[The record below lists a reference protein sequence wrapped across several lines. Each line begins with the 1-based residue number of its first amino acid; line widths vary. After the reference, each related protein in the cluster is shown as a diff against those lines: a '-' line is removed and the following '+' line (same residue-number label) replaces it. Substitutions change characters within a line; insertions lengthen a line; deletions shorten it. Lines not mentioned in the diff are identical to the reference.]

1 MATRGDGVIDDP
13 RPINGRLWGAWL
25 RAGNDRWDVVRRS
38 WSVSVRN
45 TTELIDL
52 LKVPAT
58 KIAFSLQL
66 MNDDQEVM
74 PFWQELD
81 QRLHNQL
88 ASAVSLV
95 DHTRRLLD
103 YYATDFPTMVA
114 EYKRRNEGVTEM
126 SEAAFLRDLRN
137 YLVHYGTAPVI
148 QSLALGQINDV
159 GMSGHS
165 LKLSS
170 KSLLEWGGWK
180 ARSRDYLST
189 FADRDGPVLGKDVA
203 AYANVMSE
211 LFRWLFEQRPV
222 VNSDANVPD
231 RFRINEP

>member
-1 MATRGDGVIDDP
+1 VVDDP

-25 RAGNDRWDVVRRS
+25 GAGKDRWDVVRRS
-38 WSVSVRN
+38 WSIFVRN

-52 LKVPAT
+52 LKIPAT
-58 KIAFSLQL
+58 NIAFSLQL

-81 QRLHNQL
+81 QRLHNQV
-88 ASAVSLV
+88 AGAVSLV